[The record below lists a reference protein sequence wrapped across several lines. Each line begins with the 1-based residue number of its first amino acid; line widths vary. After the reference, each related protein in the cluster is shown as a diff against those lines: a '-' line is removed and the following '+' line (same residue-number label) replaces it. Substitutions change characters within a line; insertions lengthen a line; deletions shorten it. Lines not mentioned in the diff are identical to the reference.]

1 MYICIVKT
9 KKICIYM
16 SYIIHGPGQCAIF
29 PQPTCFRSF
38 RNIPLIK
45 LFFWGQ
51 FGSGQCKKKWPLA
64 RIPFNDT
71 PWHLNWVGCR
81 LLVNGV
87 YWRNVVTP
95 VISKK
100 SLFDFWPLPPPKQEC
115 GTKIKHFHQIWGEG
129 VSTAGLRRVL
139 HPKNQQISLGTVDRW
154 KVHPQVT
161 YFNTLTFGSFQIQRR
176 NHSTNQGIIWV
187 LVMCPQNLVHIWC
200 AHTCVPWSRFLTLGA
215 GMVWCRY
222 LFLWE
227 IHL

>member
-95 VISKK
+95 VISKNHCLIFDHCHHQNRNVAPK
-100 SLFDFWPLPPPKQEC
+100 SNIFIRFGGKGSQPLGCVESCIQ
-115 GTKIKHFHQIWGEG
+115 KINKFHWVQLIGG
-129 VSTAGLRRVL
+129 RST
-139 HPKNQQISLGTVDRW
+139 HK
-154 KVHPQVT
+154 
-161 YFNTLTFGSFQIQRR
+161 
-176 NHSTNQGIIWV
+176 
-187 LVMCPQNLVHIWC
+187 
-200 AHTCVPWSRFLTLGA
+200 
-215 GMVWCRY
+215 
-222 LFLWE
+222 
-227 IHL
+227 